1 MTNTTEEAFDEVAH
15 EWQALVVH
23 NPFDVQIFNYLENVQ
38 SSNFGTVD
46 NPLVIF
52 SSEVPFRYVG
62 CTGQMN
68 EDDYEGHELLF
79 MMLREGPLQRCP

>member
-23 NPFDVQIFNYLENVQ
+23 NPFDVQVFNYLENVQ

-62 CTGQMN
+62 CTG
-68 EDDYEGHELLF
+68 
-79 MMLREGPLQRCP
+79 